1 MRFGATPSQTVGP
14 FFTIGLTRLC
24 RDNLTTSDMPGE
36 RITIQGR
43 VLDANGEPVSDAL
56 IETWQADVTG
66 RYCGLEEI
74 ARKTSYDG
82 FGRIPTDEEGVF
94 RFTTIKPG
102 RVRDFNGTK
111 HAPHISVAVFMRGLL
126 RHLVTRIY
134 FAGDRDN
141 DNDPVLTQVPT
152 ERRHTLL
159 AKPTSTGGSLL
170 EWNVILQ
177 GERETVFFD
186 W

>member
-1 MRFGATPSQTVGP
+1 MRIGATPSQTVGP
-14 FFTIGLTRLC
+14 FFKIGLTRLC

-36 RITIQGR
+36 RITIEGR

-66 RYCGLEEI
+66 HYCGSEETV
-74 ARKTSYDG
+74 RKTSYDG
-82 FGRIPTDEEGVF
+82 FGRIPTDENGAF

-102 RVRDFNGTK
+102 RVMDLNGAK
-111 HAPHISVAVFMRGLL
+111 YAPHITVVVFMRGLL

-141 DNDPVLTQVPT
+141 DNDPVLAQVPM

-159 AKPTSTGGSLL
+159 ANPTSSGGSGL

-177 GERETVFFD
+177 GEQETVFFD